1 MKIKTVG
8 HSVNEALKNLW
19 RNSLMS
25 VASVS
30 SVAATLVILGIVFIL
45 IVNINSMTESVK
57 VQFDSA
63 QVYLKDGLDK
73 TQIEAIEKKIL
84 EIDGVKEVAFED
96 RETALKKMKASWK
109 ENAHLLE
116 GLESNPLPDSYV
128 VVMKNLSYSKP
139 VVGSLKQIE
148 GVEEVKYYQDIIT
161 KLLNVTRFI
170 RTMGFSIIAVLIA
183 VSTFIIANT
192 IKLAVASRRR
202 EINIMKYVGATN
214 WYIRWPFLVEGTLL
228 GLMGALVAGLVIFL
242 MYRYTY
248 GMFTSQFYVL
258 IAAYIVPV
266 RSIMGDLMLI
276 FSVLGAGIG
285 ALGSI
290 NAMRRFLNV

>member
-1 MKIKTVG
+1 MRIKTLG
-8 HSVNEALKNLW
+8 YSVNEAFKNLW

-45 IVNINSMTESVK
+45 IVNINSMTDSVK
-57 VQFDSA
+57 IQFDSA
-63 QVYLKDGLDK
+63 QVYLADGLEQ
-73 TQIEAIEKKIL
+73 TQLDAVRNEIL
-84 EIDGVKEVAFED
+84 KIDGVKEVVFED
-96 RETALKKMKASWK
+96 RDAALEKMKTSWK
-109 ENAHLLE
+109 ENGHLLD
-116 GLESNPLPDSYV
+116 GLEVNPLPDSYV
-128 VVMKNLSYSKP
+128 VVLKNLSYSKP
-139 VVGSLKQIE
+139 VVSALQKLE

-161 KLLNVTRFI
+161 KLMDVTRFI
-170 RTMGFSIIAVLIA
+170 RTLGFSVIAVLIG

-192 IKLAVASRRR
+192 IKLAVAARRR

-214 WYIRWPFLVEGTLL
+214 WFIRWPFLVEGTLL
-228 GLMGALVAGLVIFL
+228 GLLGAMLAALIIFL
-242 MYRYTY
+242 MYQYTY
-248 GMFTSQFYVL
+248 GMFTTRFYVL

-266 RSIMGDLMLI
+266 KSIMGDLLLI

>member
-8 HSVNEALKNLW
+8 YSVNEAFKNLW
-19 RNSLMS
+19 RNSMMS

-30 SVAATLVILGIVFIL
+30 SVAATLVILGVVFIL
-45 IVNINSMTESVK
+45 IININSMTESVK

-63 QVYLKDGLDK
+63 QVYLVDGLSN
-73 TQIEAIEKKIL
+73 TQIDEMQEKIEK
-84 EIDGVKEVAFED
+84 IDGVKEVAFED
-96 RETALKKMKASWK
+96 RDMALKKMKTSWK
-109 ENAHLLE
+109 ENGNLLD

-128 VVMKNLSYSKP
+128 VVLKNLSYSKP
-139 VVGSLKQIE
+139 VVAALEKME

-161 KLLNVTRFI
+161 KLMDVTRFI
-170 RTMGFSIIAVLIA
+170 RTMGFSVITVLIA

-214 WYIRWPFLVEGTLL
+214 WFIRWPFLVEGTILGLL
-228 GLMGALVAGLVIFL
+228 GALLAMLIIFL
-242 MYRYTY
+242 TYQYTY
-248 GMFTSQFYVL
+248 EMFTSRFYVL

-266 RSIMGDLMLI
+266 RSVMADLFLI

>member
-1 MKIKTVG
+1 M
-8 HSVNEALKNLW
+8 
-19 RNSLMS
+19 MS

-30 SVAATLVILGIVFIL
+30 SVAATLVILGVVFIL
-45 IVNINSMTESVK
+45 IININSMTESVK

-63 QVYLKDGLDK
+63 QVYLADGLSN
-73 TQIEAIEKKIL
+73 TQIDAMQEKIEN
-84 EIDGVKEVAFED
+84 IDGVKEVAFED
-96 RETALKKMKASWK
+96 RDMALKKMKTSWK
-109 ENAHLLE
+109 ENGNLLD
-116 GLESNPLPDSYV
+116 GLETNPLPDSFV
-128 VVMKNLSYSKP
+128 VVLKNLSYSKP
-139 VVGSLKQIE
+139 VVASLEKIE

-161 KLLNVTRFI
+161 KLTDVTRFI
-170 RTMGFSIIAVLIA
+170 RTLGFSVIAVLIA

-214 WYIRWPFLVEGTLL
+214 WFIRWPFLVEGTILGLL
-228 GLMGALVAGLVIFL
+228 GALLAMLIIFL
-242 MYRYTY
+242 TYQYTY
-248 GMFTSQFYVL
+248 EMFTSRFYVL

-266 RSIMGDLMLI
+266 RSVMADLLLI

>member
-1 MKIKTVG
+1 M
-8 HSVNEALKNLW
+8 
-19 RNSLMS
+19 MS

-30 SVAATLVILGIVFIL
+30 SVAATLVILGVVFIL
-45 IVNINSMTESVK
+45 IININSMTESVK

-63 QVYLKDGLDK
+63 QVYLADGLTN
-73 TQIEAIEKKIL
+73 TQIDAMQDKIEN
-84 EIDGVKEVAFED
+84 IDGVKEVAFED
-96 RETALKKMKASWK
+96 RDMALKKMKTSWK
-109 ENAHLLE
+109 ENGNLLD
-116 GLESNPLPDSYV
+116 GLETNPLPDSFV
-128 VVMKNLSYSKP
+128 VVLKNLSYSKP
-139 VVGSLKQIE
+139 VVASLEKIE

-161 KLLNVTRFI
+161 KLTDVTRFI
-170 RTMGFSIIAVLIA
+170 RTLGFSVIAVLIA

-214 WYIRWPFLVEGTLL
+214 WFIRWPFLVEGTILGLL
-228 GLMGALVAGLVIFL
+228 GALLAMLIIFL
-242 MYRYTY
+242 TYQYTY
-248 GMFTSQFYVL
+248 EMFTSRFYVL

-266 RSIMGDLMLI
+266 RSVMADLLLI